1 MRKLLILLA
10 FLIINPFTSCDS
22 SKVVPYEK
30 IENKSIIRK
39 VMPYKKRN
47 MGIEEIN
54 KSYDKK
60 RQKWIK
66 KNHK

>member
-10 FLIINPFTSCDS
+10 FLIICPFTSCNS
-22 SKVVPYEK
+22 SKIVPYENNKEKPIIKK
-30 IENKSIIRK
+30 IL
-39 VMPYKKRN
+39 PYKKRN

-54 KSYDKK
+54 ESYEKK
-60 RQKWIK
+60 RAKWSR